1 MTRRLAAVLATV
13 TALLCFPASS
23 AAVPILDQPDAEEL
37 AQALA
42 EATDEQGVCY
52 GWEVQVQDES
62 GGPSGL
68 EAGSSQGPGRPLDR
82 ASCPRYAVLQ
92 AGVAY
97 TSETS
102 ESEDS
107 VSSFGIDS
115 NLPRPPT
122 TDQLAELGYGESSL
136 LSDDDD
142 QAVIDM
148 TGVLPLL
155 VAEAG
160 LAPYVPFEAPTE
172 PIPAADRPTDSPSSD
187 WLRTYWWVAVLGAL
201 AAGLVVLVAGA
212 GAMAVLR
219 GRAAARGPR
228 ISQER
233 GETRP

>member
-1 MTRRLAAVLATV
+1 MPRLVATLLAVI
-13 TALLCFPASS
+13 ALLCFPATS
-23 AAVPILDQPDAEEL
+23 AAVPIVEQADADEL

-42 EATDEQGVCY
+42 EATDEQDVCY

-62 GGPSGL
+62 GGPGGL

-82 ASCPRYAVLQ
+82 AGCRRYAVLQ
-92 AGVAY
+92 AGVVY

-122 TDQLAELGYGESSL
+122 TGQLAELGYDERSL
-136 LSDDDD
+136 LSEDDD

-172 PIPAADRPTDSPSSD
+172 PIPPADRPTDSPSSD
-187 WLRTYWWVAVLGAL
+187 WWRAYWWVAALGAL
-201 AAGLVVLVAGA
+201 GAGLLVLVAGA
-212 GAMAVLR
+212 GVMSVLR
-219 GRAAARGPR
+219 GRAAARGPGSR
-228 ISQER
+228 VS
-233 GETRP
+233 

>member
-1 MTRRLAAVLATV
+1 MTRGPAATLL
-13 TALLCFPASS
+13 TAALLLCFPTAT
-23 AAVPILDQPDAEEL
+23 AAAPLLEQADAEEL

-62 GGPSGL
+62 GGPGGL
-68 EAGSSQGPGRPLDR
+68 EAGSSRGPGRPLDR
-82 ASCPRYAVLQ
+82 AGCASYAVLR
-92 AGVAY
+92 AGLVY
-97 TSETS
+97 TSELS

-122 TDQLAELGYGESSL
+122 THQLAELGYDEGSL
-136 LSDDDD
+136 LSENDD

-148 TGVLPLL
+148 AGVLPLL

-160 LAPYVPFEAPTE
+160 LAPYVPFEARSE

-187 WLRTYWWVAVLGAL
+187 WWRNYWWVAALGAL
-201 AAGLVVLVAGA
+201 GVVVVLVLTGA
-212 GAMAVLR
+212 AVIAVLR
-219 GRAAARGPR
+219 GRTATSGPN
-228 ISQER
+228 QR
-233 GETRP
+233 GEATP

>member
-1 MTRRLAAVLATV
+1 MPRLVATLLAVI
-13 TALLCFPASS
+13 ALLCFPATS
-23 AAVPILDQPDAEEL
+23 AAVPIVEQADADEL

-42 EATDEQGVCY
+42 EATDEQDVCY

-62 GGPSGL
+62 GGPGGL

-82 ASCPRYAVLQ
+82 AGCRRYAVLQ
-92 AGVAY
+92 AGVVY

-122 TDQLAELGYGESSL
+122 TGQLAELGYDESSL
-136 LSDDDD
+136 LSEDDD

-172 PIPAADRPTDSPSSD
+172 PIPPADRPTDSPSSD
-187 WLRTYWWVAVLGAL
+187 WWRAYWWVAALGAL
-201 AAGLVVLVAGA
+201 GAGLLVLVAGA
-212 GAMAVLR
+212 GVMSVLR
-219 GRAAARGPR
+219 GRAAARGPGSR
-228 ISQER
+228 V
-233 GETRP
+233 G